1 MEGMIFAAGLGTRLG
16 AIGETT
22 PKALLEIGGRTL
34 LEHTV
39 RALRRHGTRRIV
51 VNVHHHADA
60 IERFI
65 AGHDFGV
72 EVLVSREEDRP
83 LETGG
88 GLLHA
93 RGLFHEGESILMH
106 NVDVLSTFH
115 LCPLVAR
122 QDWGE
127 PLANLAVQERDTARQ
142 LLFDE
147 TGLFGREDRR
157 SGTRQEVRPPRGEV
171 RALAFSGI
179 HACSPLLPG
188 LITERGVFPIVDV
201 YLRLAAE
208 GHVITPWVPDKGMW
222 LEAGNPERLA
232 AARALY
238 ERDPAAGARALLD
251 LEPDTPE

>member
-1 MEGMIFAAGLGTRLG
+1 MIFAAGLGTRLG
-16 AIGETT
+16 ALGEST
-22 PKALLEIGGRTL
+22 PKALLEIGGRTM

-39 RALRRHGTRRIV
+39 RALRRSGTRRIV

-60 IERFI
+60 IERFV

-72 EVLVSREEDRP
+72 EVLVSREPDEP

-88 GLLHA
+88 GLWHA

-106 NVDVLSTFH
+106 NVDVLSSFH
-115 LCPLVAR
+115 LCPLIAQ

-127 PLANLAVQERDTARQ
+127 ALANLVVQERDTARQ

-147 TGLFGREDRR
+147 AGLFGRENRR
-157 SGTRQEVRPPRGEV
+157 DGTRLEVRPPRGEV

-179 HACSPLLPG
+179 HTCSPRLPG
-188 LITERGVFPIVDV
+188 LITEHGVFPIVDV

-208 GHVITPWVPDKGMW
+208 GHAIAPWVPEKGTW

-232 AARALY
+232 EVRALF
-238 ERDPAAGARALLD
+238 ERDPAAAARSLLD
-251 LEPDTPE
+251 LDADTAD

>member
-1 MEGMIFAAGLGTRLG
+1 MIFAAGRGTRLG
-16 AIGETT
+16 ALGEST
-22 PKALLEIGGRTL
+22 PKALLEVGGRTL

-39 RALRRHGTRRIV
+39 HAVAAAGAKRVV

-60 IERFI
+60 IERFV

-72 EVLVSREEDRP
+72 EVLVSREDDRP

-88 GLLHA
+88 GLRHA
-93 RGLFHEGESILMH
+93 RGLFHADESILMH
-106 NVDVLSTFH
+106 NVDVLSSFH

-122 QDWGE
+122 QDRGGA
-127 PLANLAVQERDTARQ
+127 LANLVVQERDTARQ

-147 TGLFGREDRR
+147 TGLFGRENRR
-157 SGTRQEVRPPRGEV
+157 DGTRLEVRPPGAVV

-179 HACSPLLPG
+179 HACSPRLPG

-208 GHVITPWVPDKGMW
+208 GHVIAPWVPEKGVW

-232 AARALY
+232 EVRARF
-238 ERDPAAGARALLD
+238 ERDPAAAARALLD
-251 LEPDTPE
+251 LDADTAD